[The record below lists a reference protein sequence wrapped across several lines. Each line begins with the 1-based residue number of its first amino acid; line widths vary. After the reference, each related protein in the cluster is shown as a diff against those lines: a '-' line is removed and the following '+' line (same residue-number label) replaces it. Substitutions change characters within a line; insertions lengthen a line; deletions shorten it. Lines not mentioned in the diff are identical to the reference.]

1 MAKNLETD
9 IRHDRKK
16 IVWRSQGGFYNKSTS
31 LVLPITRV
39 VPSHTYFATQDYEP
53 RNILNLD
60 ELGLFFKV
68 LLENKLMEKGKKGGK
83 KSKQRMAVI
92 IIVASNRSFV
102 FEPTLIWRSKGPRCF
117 KSLCT
122 FVPVKILGWTQTL
135 WRVFC
140 RDLTVKCAKKSSRLS
155 YFGFWDNA
163 TCHPETLQARLTN
176 IKIVFLPKNTTSGLQ
191 FLNASIIRSFKH
203 KYRKLLV
210 CHVVSRIDEHVY

>member
-1 MAKNLETD
+1 
-9 IRHDRKK
+9 
-16 IVWRSQGGFYNKSTS
+16 
-31 LVLPITRV
+31 
-39 VPSHTYFATQDYEP
+39 
-53 RNILNLD
+53 
-60 ELGLFFKV
+60 
-68 LLENKLMEKGKKGGK
+68 
-83 KSKQRMAVI
+83 MAVI

-210 CHVVSRIDEHVY
+210 CHVVSRIDEHVYWNGHLASNRLEKCIHGGQKQWFKKCGFDVGDMSIVNEEIGTEFQELFEQIYSETTLDEYIYFDGEDNYVRASC

>member
-1 MAKNLETD
+1 M
-9 IRHDRKK
+9 
-16 IVWRSQGGFYNKSTS
+16 S
-31 LVLPITRV
+31 
-39 VPSHTYFATQDYEP
+39 
-53 RNILNLD
+53 
-60 ELGLFFKV
+60 
-68 LLENKLMEKGKKGGK
+68 
-83 KSKQRMAVI
+83 VI
-92 IIVASNRSFV
+92 IIFASDGSFV

-122 FVPVKILGWTQTL
+122 FVPVKMLGWTQTL

-140 RDLTVKCAKKSSRLS
+140 RDFKVVFKSSRLS

-163 TCHPETLQARLTN
+163 TCHPETLQARLIN
-176 IKIVFLPKNTTSGLQ
+176 IKIAFLPKNTKSRLQ